1 MLVGKELEPRARV
14 GVDVGQDSVG
24 EGVAHA
30 CALCPGDQAFD
41 FFVFGEN
48 LVVSVEVESVNDVL
62 VGDFIVRV
70 EFCGLDC
77 YNDSVFTDVCIAV
90 TTRINACS
98 HYWLMFVYED

>member
-1 MLVGKELEPRARV
+1 MNTRLKKTFRRG
-14 GVDVGQDSVG
+14 
-24 EGVAHA
+24 
-30 CALCPGDQAFD
+30 
-41 FFVFGEN
+41 FGY
-48 LVVSVEVESVNDVL
+48 
-62 VGDFIVRV
+62 